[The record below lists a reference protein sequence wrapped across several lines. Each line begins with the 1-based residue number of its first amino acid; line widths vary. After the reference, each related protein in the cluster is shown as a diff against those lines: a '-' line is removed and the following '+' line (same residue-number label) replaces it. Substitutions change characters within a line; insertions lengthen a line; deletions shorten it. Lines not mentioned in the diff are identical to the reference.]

1 MNIQKK
7 GCNEACWKPKYSF
20 LKLFLANCRS
30 LRGKT
35 NDLASLTVGYN
46 IICSTETHIDNTV
59 DSKIIFDIDDHNFN
73 RKDRTINGGG
83 ALIAVH
89 ENLQPKQIKLPE
101 VLDELIFVRIYDCIS
116 LGCYYRLHQGK
127 PLRHIYGGG

>member
-1 MNIQKK
+1 M

-46 IICSTETHIDNTV
+46 II
-59 DSKIIFDIDDHNFN
+59 
-73 RKDRTINGGG
+73 
-83 ALIAVH
+83 
-89 ENLQPKQIKLPE
+89 
-101 VLDELIFVRIYDCIS
+101 
-116 LGCYYRLHQGK
+116 
-127 PLRHIYGGG
+127 